1 MGAIF
6 RQINDI
12 EGKVVMGHRNT
23 NKVLISA
30 LGIYT

>member
-1 MGAIF
+1 MANKMGAIF
-6 RQINDI
+6 RQIND
-12 EGKVVMGHRNT
+12 MGHRNT